1 MRKLVYVGTKG
12 NVKIEVT
19 NTYEKKELE
28 EQGFTFTERL
38 KEINNYTIDK
48 VEIAKRQ
55 AAIRAKKNKRV

>member
-48 VEIAKRQ
+48 AEIAKRQ